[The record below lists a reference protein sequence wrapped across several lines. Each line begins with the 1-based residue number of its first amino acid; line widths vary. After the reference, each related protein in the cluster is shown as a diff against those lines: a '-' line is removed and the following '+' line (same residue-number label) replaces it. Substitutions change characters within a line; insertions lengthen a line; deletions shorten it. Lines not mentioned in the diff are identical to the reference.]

1 MPRVYHL
8 VVGSGE
14 AGLRLDHYLVR
25 RLPTTVSR
33 SAIQRVVREGGV
45 TIHEAPV
52 KANRRLRAGDVVL
65 ARFDQLPAAPT
76 KLAMTP
82 QDIPLEVV
90 YEDAHV
96 LVVNKP
102 AGLVTHPAPG
112 HWDGTLVN
120 GLLWHFGQQQSA
132 GNAQHPLPRAGIIH
146 RLDKDTSGLLLVAK
160 TDLAHAALAK
170 QMKVRAIKRQYL
182 ALVEGHVPLS
192 SGTVDAAI
200 ARHTV
205 HRKEMTVRHLGGRS
219 AVTHYRV
226 LKRFGAQSRRIKGSS
241 ELGMRNAESISNSEL
256 RIPNSLSCTL
266 LEVSLETGRTH
277 QIRVHMAHL
286 GYPVAGDTT
295 YGKHPA
301 GFWQALGIHRQLL
314 HAFRLTFRHPAGG
327 RVVTMTAPIP
337 DDMMPWIDPG
347 VAERLATLEILNGST
362 THQRGRGTS

>member
-1 MPRVYHL
+1 MARVYRF
-8 VVGSGE
+8 VVGSQE

-25 RLPTTVSR
+25 HVPVAVSR
-33 SAIQRVVREGGV
+33 SAIQRVVREKGV
-45 TIHEAPV
+45 TISEVPV
-52 KANRRLRAGDVVL
+52 KANQRLRAGEVVL

-76 KLAMTP
+76 KLAMTA
-82 QDIPLEVV
+82 QAIPLDIVH
-90 YEDAHV
+90 EDAHV

-192 SGTVDAAI
+192 SGTIDAAI

-205 HRKEMTVRHLGGRS
+205 HRKEMTVRHLGGRM

-226 LKRFGAQSRRIKGSS
+226 IKQFGQAVGGARRGAGESS
-241 ELGMRNAESISNSEL
+241 PQLF
-256 RIPNSLSCTL
+256 SCTL
-266 LEVSLETGRTH
+266 IAVALETGRTH

-301 GFWQALGIHRQLL
+301 GFWQALGVPRQLL

-337 DDMMPWIDPG
+337 SDMVQWTQG
-347 VAERLATLEILNGST
+347 VDSGQWSVVSG
-362 THQRGRGTS
+362 Q

>member
-1 MPRVYHL
+1 MGCCEMARVYHL

-45 TIHEAPV
+45 TINEAPV

-120 GLLWHFGQQQSA
+120 GLLWHLQHVQGSPA
-132 GNAQHPLPRAGIIH
+132 RRAQEPGRAAY
-146 RLDKDTSGLLLVAK
+146 S
-160 TDLAHAALAK
+160 
-170 QMKVRAIKRQYL
+170 Y
-182 ALVEGHVPLS
+182 
-192 SGTVDAAI
+192 
-200 ARHTV
+200 
-205 HRKEMTVRHLGGRS
+205 GGFE
-219 AVTHYRV
+219 T
-226 LKRFGAQSRRIKGSS
+226 GSS
-241 ELGMRNAESISNSEL
+241 W
-256 RIPNSLSCTL
+256 SCLT
-266 LEVSLETGRTH
+266 R
-277 QIRVHMAHL
+277 
-286 GYPVAGDTT
+286 GD
-295 YGKHPA
+295 
-301 GFWQALGIHRQLL
+301 
-314 HAFRLTFRHPAGG
+314 
-327 RVVTMTAPIP
+327 
-337 DDMMPWIDPG
+337 
-347 VAERLATLEILNGST
+347 
-362 THQRGRGTS
+362 